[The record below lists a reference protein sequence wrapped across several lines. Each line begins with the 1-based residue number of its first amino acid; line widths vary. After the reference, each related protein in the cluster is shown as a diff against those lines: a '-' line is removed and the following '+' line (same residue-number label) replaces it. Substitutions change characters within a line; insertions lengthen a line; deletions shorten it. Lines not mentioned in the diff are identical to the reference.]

1 MAQSQ
6 SSLTDNGENKL
17 GAVRARRQADGQ
29 EARASLIRDAARD
42 ILAETGISG
51 LTMRAVA
58 ARAGYTAGSVYSY
71 FASKEALLASLAVDE
86 IDQLGKTIRQSHEKD
101 LAAKAGRCVRAL
113 RRVVP
118 LLTAARRGD
127 VPPDTER
134 ALTGR
139 IIVILRQL
147 DESIADGGRRGD
159 SIGAQALDTIAL
171 WSALVG
177 VAQLAGSGRFSS
189 IEVNEEDV
197 TEALIARF
205 L

>member
-1 MAQSQ
+1 MVETAPSVAE
-6 SSLTDNGENKL
+6 SDAGSL
-17 GAVRARRQADGQ
+17 GATRARRQADGQ

-42 ILAETGISG
+42 ILGETGISG

-86 IDQLGKTIRQSHEKD
+86 IDQLGKAMRVEPDSD
-101 LAAKAGRCVRAL
+101 LAAKAGQCVKTL

-127 VPPDTER
+127 VPPDMER

-139 IIVILRQL
+139 ILVILRQL
-147 DESIADGGRRGD
+147 DESVADGGLRANGTHT
-159 SIGAQALDTIAL
+159 QALDTIAL

-177 VAQLAGSGRFSS
+177 VAQLSGSGRFSS
-189 IEVNEEDV
+189 LEVKEEDV

>member
-1 MAQSQ
+1 MVNA
-6 SSLTDNGENKL
+6 
-17 GAVRARRQADGQ
+17 AVKAARDARKAEGQ
-29 EARASLIRDAARD
+29 QARATRIRDAARD
-42 ILAETGISG
+42 ILGEVGITG

-58 ARAGYTAGSVYSY
+58 TRAGYTAGSVYSY

-86 IDQLGKTIRQSHEKD
+86 IDQLGKAIKLEPESD
-101 LAAKAGRCVRAL
+101 LAAKARHCVRAL

-139 IIVILRQL
+139 ILVILRQL
-147 DESIADGGRRGD
+147 DESVADGGLRDNDART
-159 SIGAQALDTIAL
+159 QALDTIAL

-177 VAQLAGSGRFSS
+177 VAQLSGSGRFSS
-189 IEVNEEDV
+189 LEVNEDDV